1 MLSTLSPYN
10 SKCPITF
17 QLSNVHDKYI
27 HTLLLTRRRRKRESP
42 SYRFRSSGCFSCL
55 FGGVVLLV
63 EEEQKKP
70 DLKLSAKGSTGQW
83 YSGHNKAKQKAEN
96 LSNL

>member
-55 FGGVVLLV
+55 FGGVVLLLV
-63 EEEQKKP
+63 EEGRP
-70 DLKLSAKGSTGQW
+70 LFIISSSTTPPHHQ
-83 YSGHNKAKQKAEN
+83 QEDRR
-96 LSNL
+96 LL